1 MPEGKQLRLPRNP
14 SPGFVQVEARLMGFT
29 VEGDYFETC
38 SCDVSCDCIFLRP
51 ATLDHCDVAI
61 GWHVTRGESDGVNLA
76 GLNAAMFIRT
86 GKRML
91 DGNWKVALYYD
102 ERADE
107 HQAGALQRIF
117 SGQAGGH
124 LAALGPRLGSVAGI
138 APAPISFESGEGKRK
153 LVVGSV
159 FQGEIEELKGGDGVT
174 APVISNAPFGALQQ
188 PVRQGTSVSA
198 RYDDHWQTTL
208 SGSNAFLAEFAY
220 QG

>member
-1 MPEGKQLRLPRNP
+1 
-14 SPGFVQVEARLMGFT
+14 MGFS

-38 SCDVSCDCIFLRP
+38 SCDVSCNCIFLGD

-61 GWHVTRGESDGVNLA
+61 GWHVVHGERDGVDLA
-76 GLNAAMFIRT
+76 GLNAALFVRS

-107 HQAGALQRIF
+107 RQADALKSIF

-124 LAALGPRLGSVAGI
+124 LAALGPLIGSVVGI
-138 APAPISFESGEGKRK
+138 EAAPIRFESVNGKRR
-153 LVVGSV
+153 LTVGRV
-159 FQGEIEELKGGDGVT
+159 FEGEIEELKGGDGTT
-174 APVISNAPFGALQQ
+174 APVITNAPFGALPQ
-188 PVRQGTSVSA
+188 PVRQGSSVSA
-198 RYDDHWQTTL
+198 RYTGHWETSL
-208 SGSNAFLAEFAY
+208 SKSNAFLAEFAY